1 MESRPRSAMTTSF
14 QLSFTLAL
22 SLTVAGAAFAAKP
35 SGRVVPSFQS
45 PSISSSVSESHGLV
59 DAIDENNGALVRRY
73 FDKGISPA
81 LIIKNKLRESLLDRA
96 ASHGSDGAFEVVL
109 SEFKIQGLK
118 PRLTDS
124 RGTPL
129 IVVLAS
135 LAVRGRPTTERYER
149 MAISLIRLAP
159 ESLRLIDRAYVG
171 DGRTALHQ
179 AAASGNVRL
188 IRDFISYGANVNAKN
203 TSGETPLHL
212 ASRFGHI
219 DAVRYLIAAGADVR
233 AKTRYT
239 KATPLMAAAEMGQ
252 ETVIRVLMASGA
264 QKDERDFFGKTAPD
278 RYKEYSANFY
288 ARMYPVSRKVST
300 SSTPVPRSNPKRA
313 HR

>member
-1 MESRPRSAMTTSF
+1 MAAMQSRFCITILTSIWLSLSAGTAHASRPSGKIV
-14 QLSFTLAL
+14 QLRAPT
-22 SLTVAGAAFAAKP
+22 
-35 SGRVVPSFQS
+35 
-45 PSISSSVSESHGLV
+45 ISESHGLV
-59 DAIDENNGALVRRY
+59 DAVDDNNPVLVRRY

-81 LIIKNKLRESLLDRA
+81 SIVKNKLRESLLDRA
-96 ASHGSDGAFEVVL
+96 ASHGSDRAFEVVL

-135 LAVRGRPTTERYER
+135 LAVRGRPTTNRYER
-149 MAISLIRLAP
+149 MAVALIQLAP
-159 ESLRLIDRAYVG
+159 ECLQLTDRAYIG

-188 IRDFISYGANVNAKN
+188 IRDFIAHGANVDAKN
-203 TSGETPLHL
+203 TSGETALHL
-212 ASRFGHI
+212 AARFGHI
-219 DAVRYLIAAGADVR
+219 DAVRYLIAAGANIH

-252 ETVIRVLMASGA
+252 ETVIRVLMAAGA
-264 QKDERDFFGKTAPD
+264 QKDQRDFFGKSAPD
-278 RYKEYSANFY
+278 RYKEYSSAFY
-288 ARMYPVSRKVST
+288 ARMYPVSRKVSA
-300 SSTPVPRSNPKRA
+300 SSSATRPSSRSSRKR
-313 HR
+313 

>member
-1 MESRPRSAMTTSF
+1 MQATRFTRNLI
-14 QLSFTLAL
+14 QLSKLIPVIL
-22 SLTVAGAAFAAKP
+22 IMVAAVPANAAKP
-35 SGRVVPSFQS
+35 GGKIIRLQAPVL
-45 PSISSSVSESHGLV
+45 SESHGLV
-59 DAIDENNGALVRRY
+59 DAIDDNNPVRVRAY
-73 FDKGISPA
+73 FDKGFSPVST
-81 LIIKNKLRESLLDRA
+81 IKNKLKESLLDRA
-96 ASHGSDGAFEVVL
+96 ASNGSDRAFEVVL
-109 SEFKIQGLK
+109 SEIKLQGLK

-135 LAVRGRPTTERYER
+135 LAVSGRKTTERYER
-149 MAISLIRLAP
+149 MATALIQVAP
-159 ESLRLIDRAYVG
+159 ESLNLTDRAYVG

-188 IRDFISYGANVNAKN
+188 IRAFISHGANVNAKN

-212 ASRFGHI
+212 AARFGHI
-219 DAVRYLIAAGADVR
+219 DAVRYLVSAGANIH

-264 QKDERDFFGKTAPD
+264 QKDERDFFGKSAPE

-288 ARMYPVSRKVST
+288 NRMYAPKVLDR
-300 SSTPVPRSNPKRA
+300 SSKKTPSGA
-313 HR
+313 H